1 MPTFDGSVITEQGVT
16 FAVAIVRSSVL
27 NHPGQRDEAVGVF
40 SAAFD
45 GLPTIL
51 MAQDSR
57 GVPTYYG
64 RRDLVD
70 FMADVPPEAV
80 PWSTYQVS

>member
-1 MPTFDGSVITEQGVT
+1 MATFDGSVITEQGVT

-27 NHPGQRDEAVGVF
+27 DHPRQRDEAIVAFGAV
-40 SAAFD
+40 FD

-64 RRDLVD
+64 RQDLVD
-70 FMADVPPEAV
+70 FMANVPLDAV
-80 PWSTYQVS
+80 PWSTYQTT